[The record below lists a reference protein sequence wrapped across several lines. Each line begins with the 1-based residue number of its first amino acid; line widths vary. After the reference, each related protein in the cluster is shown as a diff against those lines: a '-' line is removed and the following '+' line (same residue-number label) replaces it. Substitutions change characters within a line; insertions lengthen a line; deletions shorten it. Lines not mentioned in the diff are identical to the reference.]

1 MVYESLYNLCVTA
14 GPDKHQPAPRVGHRD
29 QFPQIGGSSVK
40 FPKLQNG
47 RGHEDETTA
56 AKYLKPMFGSCLLPS
71 AGNTTAEL
79 PPLTGQRI
87 GLRRRLAAVS
97 FRTLQYE

>member
-1 MVYESLYNLCVTA
+1 
-14 GPDKHQPAPRVGHRD
+14 
-29 QFPQIGGSSVK
+29 
-40 FPKLQNG
+40 
-47 RGHEDETTA
+47 
-56 AKYLKPMFGSCLLPS
+56 LKPMFGSCLLPS

>member
-1 MVYESLYNLCVTA
+1 MVYEFLYNLCVTA

-47 RGHEDETTA
+47 RGHVDMR
-56 AKYLKPMFGSCLLPS
+56 KKNPRPCIRNQCSVVVCCRPLVI
-71 AGNTTAEL
+71 
-79 PPLTGQRI
+79 PPRNCC
-87 GLRRRLAAVS
+87 R
-97 FRTLQYE
+97 